1 MKILLDTHILIWFH
15 TNGSELSN
23 KAWKI
28 LLDPENEIYYSS
40 VNIWE
45 TQIKH
50 LKHSK
55 EINFSGDDLNKMSV
69 AAGLKCLNLKP
80 EHCIELK
87 SLVYDE
93 KNAPLPHKDPFDR
106 ILICQAKSENMV
118 LMTHDSLIPFY
129 NEPCILSV

>member
-15 TNGSELSN
+15 SNDSELSS
-23 KAWKI
+23 KAWKM

-40 VNIWE
+40 INIWE

-50 LKHSK
+50 LKHEK
-55 EINFSGDDLNKMSV
+55 EINFSGDDLNKMSI

-87 SLVYDE
+87 GLVYDE
-93 KNAPLPHKDPFDR
+93 KNAPQPHKDPFDR
-106 ILICQAKSENMV
+106 ILICQAKAENMV

>member
-15 TNGSELSN
+15 TRDSELSE

-28 LLDPENEIYYSS
+28 ILNPENEIFYSS

-45 TQIKH
+45 TQIKY
-50 LKHSK
+50 LKHK
-55 EINFSGDDLNKMSV
+55 NEINFSGEDLEEVCKKARLQCLNVEPKHCI
-69 AAGLKCLNLKP
+69 GLKTLSYS
-80 EHCIELK
+80 E
-87 SLVYDE
+87 
-93 KNAPLPHKDPFDR
+93 NAPRLHKDPFDK
-106 ILICQAKSENMV
+106 ILICQAKTENML

>member
-1 MKILLDTHILIWFH
+1 MKILLDTHILVWFH
-15 TNGSELSN
+15 LKDNELSE

-40 VNIWE
+40 INIWE

-50 LKHSK
+50 LKHEK
-55 EINFSGDDLNKMSV
+55 EINFSGDDLNKMSI
-69 AAGLKCLNLKP
+69 AAGLKCLHLRP

-93 KNAPLPHKDPFDR
+93 KNAPHPHKDPFDR
-106 ILICQAKSENMV
+106 ILICQAKAENML

>member
-1 MKILLDTHILIWFH
+1 M
-15 TNGSELSN
+15 
-23 KAWKI
+23 
-28 LLDPENEIYYSS
+28 
-40 VNIWE
+40 NIWE

-55 EINFSGDDLNKMSV
+55 EINFSGDDLNKLSI

-93 KNAPLPHKDPFDR
+93 KNAPFPHKDPFDR

>member
-15 TNGSELSN
+15 SNDSELSS
-23 KAWKI
+23 KVWKI
-28 LLDPENEIYYSS
+28 ILDPENEIYYSS
-40 VNIWE
+40 INIWE

-50 LKHSK
+50 LKHAN
-55 EINFSGDDLNKMSV
+55 EINFSGDDLNKMSI

-87 SLVYDE
+87 SLIYDE